1 MTDNSTEIG
10 DVQLIHA
17 WINGDARAF
26 DMLYDRYKQP
36 LYGYLHNL
44 FRGENANIDD
54 IFQRTWLKVIEH
66 LPKYQDQ
73 EKFSAWLMRI
83 AGNLAI
89 DFFRSRKRRSE
100 DVYDDRMEAVLPA
113 PPSAAPDAEI
123 RRQELIDATAVA
135 VTELAPE
142 IRQVFLQRWLA
153 AGDADP
159 IQHSLPLF
167 QKGQQLFC
175 GDGRIGGRPKQVG
188 IVAEGAAE
196 IAALQKY
203 GAGNLAGIIQKCHF
217 LQSCDHRN
225 SSLQLFFSIP

>member
-142 IRQVFLQRWLA
+142 IRQVFLLRKENI
-153 AGDADP
+153 P
-159 IQHSLPLF
+159 FREI
-167 QKGQQLFC
+167 
-175 GDGRIGGRPKQVG
+175 
-188 IVAEGAAE
+188 AE
-196 IAALQKY
+196 IQQCSINTCLARMQYALK
-203 GAGNLAGIIQKCHF
+203 NL
-217 LQSCDHRN
+217 RR
-225 SSLQLFFSIP
+225 SLSARYSEVIK

>member
-89 DFFRSRKRRSE
+89 DFFRSRKRR
-100 DVYDDRMEAVLPA
+100 RRCCHTRCN
-113 PPSAAPDAEI
+113 PSAHQTAKTAARPWSGL
-123 RRQELIDATAVA
+123 RR
-135 VTELAPE
+135 
-142 IRQVFLQRWLA
+142 RYR
-153 AGDADP
+153 
-159 IQHSLPLF
+159 
-167 QKGQQLFC
+167 
-175 GDGRIGGRPKQVG
+175 
-188 IVAEGAAE
+188 
-196 IAALQKY
+196 
-203 GAGNLAGIIQKCHF
+203 
-217 LQSCDHRN
+217 
-225 SSLQLFFSIP
+225 

>member
-1 MTDNSTEIG
+1 MTDNSTEMG

-100 DVYDDRMEAVLPA
+100 EVYDDRMEAVLPA

-142 IRQVFLQRWLA
+142 IRQVFLLRKENI
-153 AGDADP
+153 P
-159 IQHSLPLF
+159 FREI
-167 QKGQQLFC
+167 
-175 GDGRIGGRPKQVG
+175 
-188 IVAEGAAE
+188 AE
-196 IAALQKY
+196 IQQCSINTCLARMQYALKSLRRS
-203 GAGNLAGIIQKCHF
+203 LAPWM
-217 LQSCDHRN
+217 DH
-225 SSLQLFFSIP
+225 QP